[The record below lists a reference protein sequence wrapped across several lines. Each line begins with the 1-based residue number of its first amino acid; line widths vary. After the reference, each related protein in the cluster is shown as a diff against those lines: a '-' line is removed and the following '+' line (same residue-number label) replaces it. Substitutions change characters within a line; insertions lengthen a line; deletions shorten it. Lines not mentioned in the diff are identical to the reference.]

1 MAETLALM
9 SPPEP
14 VRRKTGRSLAYRE
27 LKAWLRSQP
36 TLQRVKF
43 LNDLATQNELFSLR
57 LTRSVELPRD
67 ALTELLL
74 ARLGGSHE
82 NARYIVKCFESLLG
96 KRRFWRL
103 VKKNV
108 SREAP
113 MFLAL
118 DIHGGGVLS
127 RQVAAK
133 PHEQAPVPYF
143 AIYLLV
149 LFLALVFFFV
159 SSAPAWFMA
168 SLASRLS
175 HGAVQLEMTEGSFWK
190 GKAAYLTYTY
200 RDGSG
205 RRMENFTWDVLPSRL
220 LRGEI
225 AARLTL
231 ADSGGNFEGI
241 AGMRGT
247 RPFVSAVQAAVPAPM
262 LRNLAP
268 ILDIWMPGGTV
279 RVDAERIN
287 LNPVQ
292 VAAPAKVTWTGA
304 TLTLTPV
311 APLGDYELRVSPE
324 GEQLK
329 LDVKTL
335 GGALLVNGSGQY
347 VPTKGGNFHGRA
359 QAAPGAVE
367 QLMPL
372 LEAMGPATN
381 DGGSQL
387 SVKLPPLQ

>member
-1 MAETLALM
+1 M
-9 SPPEP
+9 SPREP
-14 VRRKTGRSLAYRE
+14 ATKKTGRSLAYRE
-27 LKAWLRSQP
+27 LKAWLRSLP
-36 TLQRVKF
+36 PLQRVKF
-43 LNDLATQNELFSLR
+43 LNDLAAQNELFSLR
-57 LTRSVELPRD
+57 LTRTVELPRD

-74 ARLGGSHE
+74 ARLGGSHK

-103 VKKNV
+103 VKKHV

-118 DIHGGGVLS
+118 DLHGGGVLS
-127 RQVAAK
+127 HQVVAK
-133 PHEQAPVPYF
+133 PAEQAPVPYF

-149 LFLALVFFFV
+149 LFLALAFFFI

-168 SLASRLS
+168 SLTSRLS
-175 HGAVQLEMTEGSFWK
+175 HGVVQLEMTEGSFWK

-200 RDGSG
+200 SDGSG
-205 RRMENFTWDVLPSRL
+205 KRMENFTWDVLPSRL
-220 LRGEI
+220 LQGEV

-231 ADSGGNFEGI
+231 ADGGGTFQGI
-241 AGMRGT
+241 AGVRGT
-247 RPFVSAVQAAVPAPM
+247 RPFLSAVQATVPAPM
-262 LRNLAP
+262 LRSVAP
-268 ILDIWMPGGTV
+268 ILDIWAPGGTV

-292 VAAPAKVTWTGA
+292 VVAPAKVSWNDA
-304 TLTLTPV
+304 SLSLTPV
-311 APLGDYELRVSPE
+311 APLGNYELRVTPE
-324 GEQLK
+324 GDQLK
-329 LDVKTL
+329 LEVKTL
-335 GGALLVNGSGQY
+335 AGALFVNGSGQY
-347 VPTKGGNFHGRA
+347 ALTKGGNFRGKA

-387 SVKLPPLQ
+387 ALKLPPLQ